1 VLRRYF
7 TWGKPMNNTT
17 HSGITNK
24 TYDEIKIGDSAS
36 LTRTLTKEEIQ
47 LFAVVT
53 GDMNPAHLDEQY
65 AKTDVFRQIVGHGM
79 WTGSMFSALLGMY
92 LPGPG
97 TIYLSQTLKF
107 LRPVKLGE
115 TITAAVKAIRKDD
128 KHHHITFET
137 LCANEA
143 GEHVLEGEALVIAP
157 TEKTVWNAQALP
169 EIQVK
174 SPAHNY
180 AQWLLNQCAGLA
192 PLKVAVVHPT
202 DIFSLSGAIEAARR
216 GIIAPILVGPEAK
229 IRKVAEDAHIDL
241 SPYPILATP
250 HSHAA
255 ADAAVALAREGKIEA
270 IMKGKLAT
278 EELMHAVVARDT
290 GLHTGRRMSHVL
302 VLDVPSYPK
311 PLFLTDAVLNINPT
325 LMIKKDIVQNAIDL
339 FIALK
344 LGVPKIAIL
353 SAIETVNEKLP
364 STLDAT
370 ALCKM
375 AERGQITGGL
385 VDGPL
390 AFDNAISREAAI
402 IKGLQN
408 SPVAGNA
415 DILVVPDIES
425 GNMLYKQLRY
435 FSGAQGAGIVLGA
448 TIPIIITSRASDAE
462 DRAISAAL
470 ALLYYRAR
478 KI

>member
-1 VLRRYF
+1 MTNPSQY
-7 TWGKPMNNTT
+7 
-17 HSGITNK
+17 GISNK
-24 TYDEIKIGDSAS
+24 TYDEIRLGDSAS
-36 LTRTLTKEEIQ
+36 LTRTLTKQEIQ

-53 GDMNPAHLDEQY
+53 GDMNPAHLDENY

-115 TITAAVKAIRKDD
+115 TITASVKAIRKDD
-128 KHHHITFET
+128 KHHYITFET
-137 LCANEA
+137 LCANEQ
-143 GEHVLEGEALVIAP
+143 GEHVLEGEALVLAP

-169 EIQVK
+169 EIQIRTQ
-174 SPAHNY
+174 AHNY
-180 AQWLLNQCAGLA
+180 EQWLMKQIDGQP

-202 DIFSLSGAIEAARR
+202 DIFSLSGAVEAARR
-216 GIIAPILVGPEAK
+216 GIIDPILVGPEAK

-241 SPYPILATP
+241 TPYQLLATP

-255 ADAAVALAREGKIEA
+255 ADAAIALAHEGKVEA
-270 IMKGKLAT
+270 LMKGKLST
-278 EELMHAVVARDT
+278 EELMHPVVDPVN
-290 GLHTGRRMSHVL
+290 GLRTGRRMSHVL

-339 FIALK
+339 FVALG
-344 LGVPKIAIL
+344 LGVPKVAIL

-390 AFDNAISREAAI
+390 AFDNAISREAAA
-402 IKGLQN
+402 IKGLDR
-408 SPVAGNA
+408 SPVAGDA

-435 FSGAQGAGIVLGA
+435 FSGAQGAGLVLGA
-448 TIPIIITSRASDAE
+448 KVPIIITSRASDAE
-462 DRAISAAL
+462 DRVVSAGL
-470 ALLYYRAR
+470 ALLYQRMR
-478 KI
+478 KV